1 MKQRNKCWLC
11 VAAGVYA
18 GQFIAA
24 TETKDELCGRIY
36 EEKSNCFKV
45 FYVNLK

>member
-11 VAAGVYA
+11 AAAGVYA

-24 TETKDELCGRIY
+24 TETNGELCGRIN
-36 EEKSNCFKV
+36 EEKIKFL
-45 FYVNLK
+45 LKYHTVI